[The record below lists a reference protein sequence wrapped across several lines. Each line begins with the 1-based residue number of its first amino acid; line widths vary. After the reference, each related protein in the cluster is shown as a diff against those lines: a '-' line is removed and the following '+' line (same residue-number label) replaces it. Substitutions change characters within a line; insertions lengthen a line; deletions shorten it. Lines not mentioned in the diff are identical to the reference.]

1 MSTMEIVRDRNVF
14 YYHEPLALEPSIW
27 DLWLQKQK
35 ERLHLGALEKHKKLL
50 EKKLKTIP
58 VL

>member
-14 YYHEPLALEPSIW
+14 YYHEPLSFKPSIW

-35 ERLHLGALEKHKKLL
+35 ERLNPGALAKHKKLL
-50 EKKLKTIP
+50 EKRLKTIP
-58 VL
+58 AL